1 LIQQDYPKNK
11 GANGGDMITE
21 QEIQQF
27 SEMGA
32 VTIDTPL
39 TQQQLSAA
47 SAVFDRLL
55 PFSEPE
61 VGEEPRY
68 RVSTTC
74 TFYDPELLDI
84 IQHPFFEQV
93 AKRVLRAD
101 EIHFFQTAIVTTYP
115 SPNTPFSFYQHV
127 DVQYSLSNL
136 DATPRYMVC
145 TFFVWI
151 DDVTAQRAPLM
162 YRPGSHRLIA
172 KYRENQPEQKG
183 STPLVGGVMLDGL
196 PALDYTEAI
205 PVVAR
210 AGQATVLTTAMVH
223 GASTNVDTVPRKAMV
238 ITFTAAGVEIGLPQN
253 QAETKRAYDRKLK
266 TLLRPERAHIVP
278 A

>member
-1 LIQQDYPKNK
+1 
-11 GANGGDMITE
+11 MITE

-32 VTIDTPL
+32 VTVDTPL
-39 TQQQLSAA
+39 TQQQLSTA

-61 VGEEPRY
+61 AGEEPRY

-84 IQHPFFEQV
+84 IQHPFFEEV

-101 EIHFFQTAIVTTYP
+101 EISFFQTAIVTTYP

-127 DVQYSLSNL
+127 DVQYCLSNL

-151 DDVTAQRAPLM
+151 DDVTAERAPLM

-172 KYRENQPEQKG
+172 KHREDQPDLKG
-183 STPLVGGVMLDGL
+183 STPLVGGVMFDGL

-266 TLLRPERAHIVP
+266 TLLRAERAHIVP

>member
-1 LIQQDYPKNK
+1 
-11 GANGGDMITE
+11 MITE

-27 SEMGA
+27 SDLGA

-39 TQQQLSAA
+39 TQQQLTAA
-47 SAVFDRLL
+47 SVVFDRLL
-55 PFSEPE
+55 PGP
-61 VGEEPRY
+61 GEKPRY

-84 IQHPFFEQV
+84 IQHPFFEEV

-101 EIHFFQTAIVTTYP
+101 EVRFFQTAIVTTYP
-115 SPNTPFSFYQHV
+115 ASNTPFSFDQHV
-127 DVQYSLSNL
+127 DVQYCLSDL
-136 DATPRYMVC
+136 DATPRRMVC
-145 TFFVWI
+145 SYFLWI
-151 DDVTAQRAPLM
+151 EDVTEKRAPLM

-172 KYRENQPEQKG
+172 KERESQPELKG
-183 STPLVGGVMLDGL
+183 GAAHVEGVSL
-196 PALDYTEAI
+196 PRLPQLDYADPI

-223 GASTNVDTVPRKAMV
+223 GASINVDTLPRKAMV
-238 ITFTAAGVEIGLPQN
+238 ITFTAEGVEIGLPQN
-253 QAETKRAYDRKLK
+253 QADVKRDYDRELK
-266 TLLRPERAHIVP
+266 KRLRPERAHIVP

>member
-1 LIQQDYPKNK
+1 
-11 GANGGDMITE
+11 MITE

-27 SEMGA
+27 SDVGA

-39 TQQQLSAA
+39 TQQQLTTA

-55 PFSEPE
+55 PGP
-61 VGEEPRY
+61 GEKPRY

-84 IQHPFFEQV
+84 IQHPFFEEV
-93 AKRVLRAD
+93 AKRVLCAD
-101 EIHFFQTAIVTTYP
+101 EVRFFQTAIVTTYP
-115 SPNTPFSFYQHV
+115 APNTPFSFDQHV
-127 DVQYSLSNL
+127 DVQYCLSDL
-136 DATPRYMVC
+136 DATPRRMVC
-145 TFFVWI
+145 SYFLWI
-151 DDVTAQRAPLM
+151 EDVTEKRAPLM

-172 KYRENQPEQKG
+172 KERENRPKLKG
-183 STPLVGGVMLDGL
+183 SAAHVEGVSLAGL
-196 PALDYTEAI
+196 PQLDYADPI

-223 GASTNVDTVPRKAMV
+223 GASINVDTLPRKAMV
-238 ITFTAAGVEIGLPQN
+238 ITFTAEGVEIGLPQN
-253 QAETKRAYDRKLK
+253 QADVKRDYDRELK
-266 TLLRPERAHIVP
+266 KRLRPERAHIVP

>member
-1 LIQQDYPKNK
+1 
-11 GANGGDMITE
+11 MITE
-21 QEIQQF
+21 QEVQQF

-47 SAVFDRLL
+47 SAAFDRLL

-61 VGEEPRY
+61 AGEAPRY

-84 IQHPFFEQV
+84 IQHPFFEETS
-93 AKRVLRAD
+93 KRVLRAD
-101 EIHFFQTAIVTTYP
+101 EISFFQTAIVTTYP
-115 SPNTPFSFYQHV
+115 APNTPFSFYQHV

-172 KYRENQPEQKG
+172 KYRENQPELKG
-183 STPLVGGVMLDGL
+183 SVPLVGGVMFDGL

-210 AGQATVLTTAMVH
+210 AGQATVLTTAIVH
-223 GASTNVDTVPRKAMV
+223 GASTNVDTVSRKAMV

-253 QAETKRAYDRKLK
+253 QAETKRAYDRELK
-266 TLLRPERAHIVP
+266 RRLRPERSHIVP

>member
-1 LIQQDYPKNK
+1 
-11 GANGGDMITE
+11 MITD

-39 TQQQLSAA
+39 TQQQLTAA
-47 SAVFDRLL
+47 STVFDRLL
-55 PFSEPE
+55 PFCEPKT
-61 VGEEPRY
+61 GEKPRY

-84 IQHPFFEQV
+84 IQHPFFEEV

-101 EIHFFQTAIVTTYP
+101 EIRFFQTAIVTTYP
-115 SPNTPFSFYQHV
+115 QPNTPFSFDQHV
-127 DVQYSLSNL
+127 DIQYCLSDL
-136 DATPRYMVC
+136 DATPRRMVC
-145 TFFVWI
+145 TYFLWI

-172 KYRENQPEQKG
+172 KNRESQPELKG
-183 STPLVGGVMLDGL
+183 IVPPVAGVSLDGL
-196 PALDYTEAI
+196 PALDYADAI

-210 AGQATVLTTAMVH
+210 VGQASVLTTGMVH
-223 GASTNVDTVPRKAMV
+223 GASINVDTLPRKAMV
-238 ITFTAAGVEIGLPQN
+238 ITFTAADVEIDLPQN
-253 QAETKRAYDRKLK
+253 QAATKRTYDRELK
-266 TLLRPERAHIVP
+266 KRLRPERAHIVP

>member
-1 LIQQDYPKNK
+1 
-11 GANGGDMITE
+11 MITE
-21 QEIQQF
+21 QEIHQF

-32 VTIDTPL
+32 VTVDTPL
-39 TQQQLSAA
+39 TQQQLTAA
-47 SAVFDRLL
+47 STVFDRLL
-55 PFSEPE
+55 PFSEPGA
-61 VGEEPRY
+61 GEKPRY

-74 TFYDPELLDI
+74 TFYDPALLDI
-84 IQHPFFEQV
+84 IQHPFFEEV
-93 AKRVLRAD
+93 AKRVLQAD
-101 EIHFFQTAIVTTYP
+101 EVRFFQTAIVTTYP
-115 SPNTPFSFYQHV
+115 APDTPFSFYQHV
-127 DVQYSLSNL
+127 DVQYCLSDL

-172 KYRENQPEQKG
+172 KYRENQPELKG
-183 STPLVGGVMLDGL
+183 SVPLVGGVMLDGL

-210 AGQATVLTTAMVH
+210 AGQATVLTTAIVH
-223 GASTNVDTVPRKAMV
+223 GASTNVDTVPRKVMV
-238 ITFTAAGVEIGLPQN
+238 ITFTAAGVAINLPQN
-253 QAETKRAYDRKLK
+253 QAETKRAYDRELKKL
-266 TLLRPERAHIVP
+266 LDPERAHIVP

>member
-1 LIQQDYPKNK
+1 
-11 GANGGDMITE
+11 MITE

-27 SEMGA
+27 SDLGA

-39 TQQQLSAA
+39 TQQQLTAA
-47 SAVFDRLL
+47 SVVFDRLL
-55 PFSEPE
+55 PGP
-61 VGEEPRY
+61 GEKPRY

-84 IQHPFFEQV
+84 IQHPFFEEV

-101 EIHFFQTAIVTTYP
+101 EVRFFQTAIVTTYP
-115 SPNTPFSFYQHV
+115 APNTPFSFDQHV
-127 DVQYSLSNL
+127 DVQYCLSDL
-136 DATPRYMVC
+136 DAIPRRMVC
-145 TFFVWI
+145 SYFLWI
-151 DDVTAQRAPLM
+151 EDVTEKRAPLM

-172 KYRENQPEQKG
+172 KERESQPELKG
-183 STPLVGGVMLDGL
+183 GAAHVEGVALARL
-196 PALDYTEAI
+196 PQLDYADPS

-223 GASTNVDTVPRKAMV
+223 GASINVDTLPRKAMV
-238 ITFTAAGVEIGLPQN
+238 ITFTAEGVEIGLPQN
-253 QAETKRAYDRKLK
+253 QADVKRDYDRELK
-266 TLLRPERAHIVP
+266 KRLRPERAHIVP

>member
-1 LIQQDYPKNK
+1 
-11 GANGGDMITE
+11 MITE

-27 SEMGA
+27 SDLGA

-39 TQQQLSAA
+39 TQQQLTAA

-55 PFSEPE
+55 PGP
-61 VGEEPRY
+61 GEKPRY

-84 IQHPFFEQV
+84 IQHPFFEEV

-101 EIHFFQTAIVTTYP
+101 EVRFFQTAIVTTYP
-115 SPNTPFSFYQHV
+115 ASNTPFSFDQHV
-127 DVQYSLSNL
+127 DVQYCLSDL
-136 DATPRYMVC
+136 DATPRRMVC
-145 TFFVWI
+145 SYFLWI
-151 DDVTAQRAPLM
+151 EDVTEKRAPLM

-172 KYRENQPEQKG
+172 KERESQPELKG
-183 STPLVGGVMLDGL
+183 GAAHVEGVSLARL
-196 PALDYTEAI
+196 PQLDYADPS

-223 GASTNVDTVPRKAMV
+223 GASINVDTLPRKAMV
-238 ITFTAAGVEIGLPQN
+238 ITFTAEGVEIGLPQN
-253 QAETKRAYDRKLK
+253 QADVKRDYDRELK
-266 TLLRPERAHIVP
+266 KRLRPERAHIVP

>member
-1 LIQQDYPKNK
+1 
-11 GANGGDMITE
+11 MITE

-39 TQQQLSAA
+39 TQQQLSTA

-55 PFSEPE
+55 PFCEPE
-61 VGEEPRY
+61 AGEETRY
-68 RVSTTC
+68 RISTTC

-84 IQHPFFEQV
+84 IQHPFFEEV

-115 SPNTPFSFYQHV
+115 APNTPFSFYQHV
-127 DVQYSLSNL
+127 DVQYYLSDL
-136 DATPRYMVC
+136 DATPRHIVC

-172 KYRENQPEQKG
+172 KYRENQPGLKS
-183 STPLVGGVMLDGL
+183 STPLVGGVMLEGL
-196 PALDYTEAI
+196 PVLDYTEAI
-205 PVVAR
+205 PVVAQ
-210 AGQATVLTTAMVH
+210 AGQTTVLTTAMVH
-223 GASTNVDTVPRKAMV
+223 GASTNVDIVPRKAMV

-253 QAETKRAYDRKLK
+253 QEETKQAYHRELK
-266 TLLRPERAHIVP
+266 RRLRPERAHIVP
-278 A
+278 D

>member
-1 LIQQDYPKNK
+1 
-11 GANGGDMITE
+11 MITE

-27 SEMGA
+27 SDLGA

-39 TQQQLSAA
+39 TQQQLTAA

-55 PFSEPE
+55 PGP
-61 VGEEPRY
+61 GEKPRY

-84 IQHPFFEQV
+84 IQHPFFEEV
-93 AKRVLRAD
+93 AKHVLRAD
-101 EIHFFQTAIVTTYP
+101 EVRFFQTAIVTTYP
-115 SPNTPFSFYQHV
+115 APNTPFSFDQHV
-127 DVQYSLSNL
+127 DVQYRLSDLN
-136 DATPRYMVC
+136 ATPRRMVC
-145 TFFVWI
+145 SYFLWI
-151 DDVTAQRAPLM
+151 EDVTEKRAPLM

-172 KYRENQPEQKG
+172 KERENRPELKG
-183 STPLVGGVMLDGL
+183 SAAHVEGVSLAGL
-196 PALDYTEAI
+196 PQLDYADPI

-223 GASTNVDTVPRKAMV
+223 GASVNVDTLPRKAMV
-238 ITFTAAGVEIGLPQN
+238 ITFTAADVEIGLPQN
-253 QAETKRAYDRKLK
+253 QADVKRDYDRELK
-266 TLLRPERAHIVP
+266 KRLRPERTHIVP

>member
-1 LIQQDYPKNK
+1 
-11 GANGGDMITE
+11 MITE
-21 QEIQQF
+21 QEIRQF
-27 SEMGA
+27 SDMGA

-47 SAVFDRLL
+47 AGVFDRLL

-61 VGEEPRY
+61 AGEEPRY

-84 IQHPFFEQV
+84 IQHPFFEET
-93 AKRVLRAD
+93 AKCVLRAD
-101 EIHFFQTAIVTTYP
+101 EICFFQTAIVTTYP
-115 SPNTPFSFYQHV
+115 APNTPFSFYQHV
-127 DVQYSLSNL
+127 DVQYRLSNL

-172 KYRENQPEQKG
+172 RYREDQPELEG
-183 STPLVGGVMLDGL
+183 SVPLVGGVLLEEL
-196 PALDYTEAI
+196 PALDYTEAL

-210 AGQATVLTTAMVH
+210 AGQTTVLTTAMVH
-223 GASTNVDTVPRKAMV
+223 GASTNVDTVPRKVMV
-238 ITFTAAGVEIGLPQN
+238 ITFTAVGVEIGLPQN
-253 QAETKRAYDRKLK
+253 QEEMKQAYHRELKRR
-266 TLLRPERAHIVP
+266 LRPERAHIVP
-278 A
+278 V

>member
-1 LIQQDYPKNK
+1 
-11 GANGGDMITE
+11 MITD

-39 TQQQLSAA
+39 TQQQLRTV

-55 PFSEPE
+55 PFCEPE
-61 VGEEPRY
+61 AGEKPRY

-74 TFYDPELLDI
+74 TFYDQELLDI
-84 IQHPFFEQV
+84 IQHPFFEEV

-101 EIHFFQTAIVTTYP
+101 EVSFFQTAIVTTYP
-115 SPNTPFSFYQHV
+115 AVNTPFSFDQHV
-127 DVQYSLSNL
+127 DIQYCLSDL
-136 DATPRYMVC
+136 DATPRRMVC
-145 TFFVWI
+145 TYFLWI

-172 KYRENQPEQKG
+172 KKRGNQPELKG
-183 STPLVGGVMLDGL
+183 IAPLVAGVSLAGL
-196 PALDYTEAI
+196 PTLDYADAI

-210 AGQATVLTTAMVH
+210 AGQASVLTTGMVH
-223 GASTNVDTVPRKAMV
+223 GASINVDTVPRKTMV
-238 ITFTAAGVEIGLPQN
+238 ITFTATEVEIDLPQN
-253 QAETKRAYDRKLK
+253 QAETKRAYDRELK
-266 TLLRPERAHIVP
+266 RRLRPERAHIVP

>member
-1 LIQQDYPKNK
+1 
-11 GANGGDMITE
+11 MITE
-21 QEIQQF
+21 QEVQQF

-47 SAVFDRLL
+47 SAAFDHLL

-61 VGEEPRY
+61 AEEEPRY

-84 IQHPFFEQV
+84 IQHPFFEEV

-101 EIHFFQTAIVTTYP
+101 EISFFQTAIVTTYP
-115 SPNTPFSFYQHV
+115 APNTPFSFDQHV
-127 DVQYSLSNL
+127 DVQYCLSDL
-136 DATPRYMVC
+136 DATPRRMVC
-145 TFFVWI
+145 SYFLWI
-151 DDVTAQRAPLM
+151 KDVTEKRAPLM

-172 KYRENQPEQKG
+172 RERENQPELKG
-183 STPLVGGVMLDGL
+183 SLPLVAGVSL
-196 PALDYTEAI
+196 PKLPQLDYTEAI

-210 AGQATVLTTAMVH
+210 AGQTTVLTTAMVH
-223 GASTNVDTVPRKAMV
+223 GASINVDTVPRKAMV
-238 ITFTAAGVEIGLPQN
+238 ITFTAADVEVGLPQN
-253 QAETKRAYDRKLK
+253 QAETKRAYDRELK
-266 TLLRPERAHIVP
+266 RRLRPERAHIVP

>member
-1 LIQQDYPKNK
+1 
-11 GANGGDMITE
+11 MITE

-27 SEMGA
+27 SDLGA

-39 TQQQLSAA
+39 TQQQLTAA

-61 VGEEPRY
+61 AGEKPRY

-84 IQHPFFEQV
+84 IQHPFFEEV

-101 EIHFFQTAIVTTYP
+101 EVRFFQTAIVTTYP
-115 SPNTPFSFYQHV
+115 SPNIPFSFDQHV
-127 DVQYSLSNL
+127 DVQYCLSDL
-136 DATPRYMVC
+136 DAIPRRMVC
-145 TFFVWI
+145 SYFLWI
-151 DDVTAQRAPLM
+151 DDVTEKRAPLM
-162 YRPGSHRLIA
+162 YRPGSQRLIA
-172 KYRENQPEQKG
+172 RERENQPELKG
-183 STPLVGGVMLDGL
+183 SPPLVGGVSLAGL
-196 PALDYTEAI
+196 PQLDYADAI

-210 AGQATVLTTAMVH
+210 AGQTTVLTTAMVH
-223 GASTNVDTVPRKAMV
+223 GASINVDTLPRKAMV
-238 ITFTAAGVEIGLPQN
+238 ITFTAVDVEIGLPQN
-253 QAETKRAYDRKLK
+253 QADTKRAYDRELK
-266 TLLRPERAHIVP
+266 KRLRPERAYIVP